1 MTGQIEYI
9 PICIV
14 RFSFILELNMEKK
27 STDRRVRYTKLVLK
41 QTLMQM
47 LQEKPLK
54 KISTSELCRRADISR
69 NTFYTYY
76 RDPEEL
82 LQILMNKFSQRLYE
96 TVLNQLE
103 IPDILKAANAICDLI
118 KSEPELSKWLLTH
131 LQNSKFV
138 TKAIDV
144 ARDRVSS
151 YYRKAL
157 PDLTEHDMEY
167 VFNYMCY
174 GTLHM
179 LLTWVNSGLIEPSED
194 VAQKIYDLNEMV
206 FDGVAKALSQK
217 NSQQ

>member
-1 MTGQIEYI
+1 
-9 PICIV
+9 
-14 RFSFILELNMEKK
+14 MEKK

-41 QTLMQM
+41 QTLMKM

-82 LQILMNKFSQRLYE
+82 LQMLMDKFSQTLYE
-96 TVLNQLE
+96 TVLDQLE
-103 IPDILKAANAICDLI
+103 IPDILKSANAICSLI

-138 TKAIDV
+138 TKTIDV
-144 ARDRVSS
+144 ARDRVSA

-157 PDLTEHDMEY
+157 PELTDRDMEY
-167 VFNYMCY
+167 LFNYMCY

-179 LLTWVNSGLIEPSED
+179 LLTWVNNGLIESSED

-206 FDGVAKALSQK
+206 FEGVAKALNQK
-217 NSQQ
+217 NGQK